1 MDTLNKSIEFF
12 SSNNFSPR
20 WRDLLGNM
28 ETLNERYYSGW
39 VSKYHHLKIIVHTNF
54 DLSYIYRYMYFF
66 LFCQSSYL
74 FFPYTEIRWIAWWN
88 CYNLYFYTST
98 GADTGNVTI
107 SPNSFPYLDE
117 RNLRWL
123 SPCIIWEPQN
133 NIINIYI
140 NDLYIMSY
148 HSKIKNLVSS
158 ILDKG
163 YIFFILLTQTTYE
176 RWCQQLYKSA
186 LPF

>member
-1 MDTLNKSIEFF
+1 MGIEI
-12 SSNNFSPR
+12 SSFKNYSPYQL
-20 WRDLLGNM
+20 WFKL
-28 ETLNERYYSGW
+28 Y
-39 VSKYHHLKIIVHTNF
+39 IPVHV
-54 DLSYIYRYMYFF
+54 F
-66 LFCQSSYL
+66 LFILSIKL
-74 FFPYTEIRWIAWWN
+74 FIFSLYRNPMNRMMN
-88 CYNLYFYTST
+88 CYNLYLHTST